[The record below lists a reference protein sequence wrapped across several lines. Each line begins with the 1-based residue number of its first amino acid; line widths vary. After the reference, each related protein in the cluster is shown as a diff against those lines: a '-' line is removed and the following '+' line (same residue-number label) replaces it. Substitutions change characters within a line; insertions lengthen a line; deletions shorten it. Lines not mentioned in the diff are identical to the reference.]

1 MYTSRNSMIC
11 PQNFKIYVLNRER
24 NKNAMEGKEQEHSR
38 GSDAGHR
45 PDPEVWMTVVGI
57 C

>member
-1 MYTSRNSMIC
+1 MIC